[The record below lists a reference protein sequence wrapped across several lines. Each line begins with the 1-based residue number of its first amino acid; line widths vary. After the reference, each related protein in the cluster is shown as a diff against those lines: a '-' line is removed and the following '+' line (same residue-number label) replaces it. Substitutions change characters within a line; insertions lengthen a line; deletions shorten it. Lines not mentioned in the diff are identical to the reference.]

1 MRPEARCPVSHKSPL
16 DPMEAFAELG
26 RINLAENDVEQVLQR
41 VAELAKQAIP
51 GAAEVSVSLVNPG
64 VSGTANTAAFTG
76 SLALRLDET
85 QYGQGYG
92 PCLDA
97 AEAGGVLLIR
107 DMATEDRWP
116 QYSPAAVAAGVR
128 SSLSVGLPVQQA
140 VTGALNIYACEPDNF
155 DDETVILAQTFAGY
169 AAVALANAHLYAST
183 AALAQQMRTAMAT
196 RATIEQAK
204 GILMAGLKCGPDEAF
219 GTLTRLSQQANRKLR
234 DIATEI
240 VEAAQKGHNGQFG

>member
-1 MRPEARCPVSHKSPL
+1 
-16 DPMEAFAELG
+16 MEAFAELG

-128 SSLSVGLPVQQA
+128 SSLSVGLPVH
-140 VTGALNIYACEPDNF
+140 IYACEPDNF